1 MFLKRFF
8 ERLFRGE
15 VGQARTAQHDRATE
29 AQIAYLEA
37 RDSGDR
43 DSKALPCNQ
52 TTILPPPPPSKRMA
66 ECPIRKGGNFRSEF

>member
-8 ERLFRGE
+8 ERLFAGERG
-15 VGQARTAQHDRATE
+15 ARSCMHERATE

-43 DSKALPCNQ
+43 DSPALPSN
-52 TTILPPPPPSKRMA
+52 TILPPPL
-66 ECPIRKGGNFRSEF
+66 ECPIHKGGSYDSEF